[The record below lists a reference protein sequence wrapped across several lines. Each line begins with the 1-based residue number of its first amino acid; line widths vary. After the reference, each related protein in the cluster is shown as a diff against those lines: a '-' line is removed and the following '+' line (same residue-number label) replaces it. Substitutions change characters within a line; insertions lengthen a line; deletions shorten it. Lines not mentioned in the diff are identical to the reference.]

1 MSKNLFNYIMSG
13 IRMSSVAVTAENC
26 ENGEPQAPEESH
38 QGQANIPEI
47 VEPEDDDAEE
57 QEMLKYGAK
66 HVMMLIVPVS
76 LCMIIVIFAI
86 RIITMYDQVSQPQVY
101 LVYTPFN
108 DQTKKTTGKPY

>member
-1 MSKNLFNYIMSG
+1 
-13 IRMSSVAVTAENC
+13 MSSVAVEAERH
-26 ENGEPQAPEESH
+26 ENGEPPAPEENPSD
-38 QGQANIPEI
+38 QNIPEV

-76 LCMIIVIFAI
+76 LCMILVIFTI

-108 DQTKKTTGKPY
+108 EQTKKTTGMVSCQWFDA